1 MKKTAVILVL
11 LVGWLGA
18 KAQNNLTLYH
28 MESIP
33 QVLSVNPALDPD
45 CKWYFG
51 TPAMSAFDFTFKSGQ
66 LSARKIN
73 NIFSPEAG
81 SDSFRINLNNLSDLV
96 GRNAFVNMDANVEL
110 LTFGFRLHKS
120 FFHASLTEKVKTRVD
135 IPGDIFKFAFQGNG
149 GDNLGYEFN
158 FGPGFDILHTR
169 ELAVGYQR
177 TSLGDRLKLGGR
189 LKYVY
194 GVNTINTERNNL
206 TFTTRPQ
213 DFAYTLKSDIK
224 VNAASSFI
232 DIDQAIGSD
241 STSGGSIVPEPS
253 KIAFGANNWGWG
265 IDLGA
270 SFEITDRI
278 TVSAS
283 VVDLGRIYWNENTI
297 NAQSRN
303 PNASFEFI
311 GIDAKEFLGDSAAGA
326 EAIVD
331 TLLDRFALDTT
342 REGFTTGLMGG
353 MYVGG
358 TFKVF
363 EKHKAGILL
372 NGSFYNKRFYPGV
385 TISWN
390 SRFGRI
396 LGLSASYTAT
406 RGNFSNFGFGSSL
419 NLGPEQF
426 YFVSDNL
433 IGTALGNTRNIGFRF
448 GWNHTF
454 GRKKTQKKKKDGKL

>member
-1 MKKTAVILVL
+1 MKKIVVIVLV
-11 LVGWLGA
+11 LVGWVKLN
-18 KAQNNLTLYH
+18 AQNNLTLYH

-33 QVLSVNPALDPD
+33 QVLSVNPAFDPD

-51 TPAMSAFDFTFKSGQ
+51 TPALSGFDFTFKSSQ
-66 LSARKIN
+66 LSARKMS
-73 NIFSPEAG
+73 NIFEQETG

-96 GRNAFVNMDANVEL
+96 GRNAFVNVDANIEL
-110 LTFGFRLHKS
+110 LTVGFRLNKS
-120 FFHASLTEKVKTRVD
+120 FFHASLTEKIKTRVD

-149 GDNLGYEFN
+149 GENLGYEFN
-158 FGPGFDILHTR
+158 FSPGFDLLHTR

-177 TSLGDRLKLGGR
+177 TSLGDKLKIGGR

-206 TFTTRPQ
+206 TFTTRPE
-213 DFAYTLKSDIK
+213 DFAYTLSSDIK
-224 VNAASSFI
+224 INAASSFI
-232 DIDQAIGSD
+232 NVDGALGSD
-241 STSGGSIVPEPS
+241 SSGSSVVPEPG
-253 KIAFGANNWGWG
+253 KIAFGADNWGWG

-270 SFEITDRI
+270 SYDITKRI

-303 PNASFEFI
+303 PDASYEFR
-311 GIDAKEFLGDSAAGA
+311 GVDVKDFFGDSTGGGQ
-326 EAIVD
+326 AIVD
-331 TLLDRFALDTT
+331 TLLERFALDTT
-342 REGFTTGLMGG
+342 REGFTTGLMGA

-363 EKHKAGILL
+363 EKHKAGVLL
-372 NGSFYNKRFYPGV
+372 NGSFYNKRFYPGI

-390 SRFGRI
+390 SRFGRV
-396 LGLSASYTAT
+396 LGLSASYSAT
-406 RGNFSNFGFGSSL
+406 RGNLTNIGIGSSL

-426 YFVSDNL
+426 YFVSDNI
-433 IGTALGNTRNIGFRF
+433 IGSAIGNTRNIGFRF